1 MTQTYALLL
10 RGINVSGRRKVPMAD
25 LRSCLEG
32 LGHRDVRTYLQ
43 SGNAVFTTGADA
55 GGAGASGASG
65 AGGGAGVPAVSDEAL
80 ASEIEDAV
88 ERRFGFRVDCLV
100 RDGAY
105 LAAVAAACP
114 FPAAELEGKQLHALY
129 LSESADPGRFAGIDR
144 EAHLPEAFALGDRVL
159 YLYAPEGLGN
169 SKLGEA
175 VSRASVVKGLVVT
188 GRNWNTVRKLVEMTG
203 GE

>member
-43 SGNAVFTTGADA
+43 SGNAVFTTAA
-55 GGAGASGASG
+55 PAASSA
-65 AGGGAGVPAVSDEAL
+65 AASDEAL

-88 ERRFGFRVDCLV
+88 EHRFGFRVDCLV
-100 RDGAY
+100 RGGAY

-144 EAHLPEAFALGDRVL
+144 EAHLPEEFALGDRVL